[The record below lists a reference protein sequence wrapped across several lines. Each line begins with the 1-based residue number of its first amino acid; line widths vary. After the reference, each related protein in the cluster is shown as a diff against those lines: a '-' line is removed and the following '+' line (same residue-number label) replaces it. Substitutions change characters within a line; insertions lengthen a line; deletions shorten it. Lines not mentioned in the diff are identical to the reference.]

1 MGNGLIKELIRGDD
15 HLVISMV
22 GELTIRT
29 APGFREYL
37 LDMTTDASGHWV
49 FDLGEVSY
57 IDSAG
62 VGTLVDLFRR
72 TKSNGTRMSLAGMN
86 RQVLSVFEITKLD
99 RFFPIFDSVQD
110 ALGS

>member
-1 MGNGLIKELIRGDD
+1 MNNGLIKELIRGDD

-22 GELTIRT
+22 GELTIHT
-29 APGFREYL
+29 APAFRKYL
-37 LDMTTDASGHWV
+37 LDMTADANGHWI
-49 FDLGEVSY
+49 FDLQEVSY

-72 TKSNGTRMSLAGMN
+72 TKNKGTRMSLTGMTP
-86 RQVLSVFEITKLD
+86 QVRSVFEITKLD

-110 ALGS
+110 ALVS